1 MTERAA
7 LREKLRIKPADL
19 EAVSAA
25 LSSPDNR
32 LVGGLLD
39 LVEKYG
45 GVDAINRQADEAGR
59 LETRIARLQDEGS
72 PFLPGIEWLAEQRDA
87 DAFVTLPEYRRS
99 VIGSAADAMTF
110 DEARAVTLEISALQ
124 YFPWLIDQ
132 ARQAIERRELM
143 PGRYIRV
150 RNIAEQSA
158 PGEDILAVAAAM
170 QIIGAVRVECL
181 DANGIDG
188 SNVHL
193 GGPDTITGYFGGI
206 GEPNDYPLKWADERL
221 GILTKYGIRQVL
233 NINSGTILVALLMHK
248 LGIRNEFKVSVFMGV
263 DNPWSVLWLLMGAR
277 LLAGDDGST
286 SLAGLNLSNSV
297 EVDTLLAGQQ
307 AGAHQQPEHRPRVVD
322 AHEHRHLELVADP
335 QLVHQ
340 ERHEDRAAVDVE
352 NLPNAILSKDAKALF
367 GPFQRVV
374 VGLTDAAEVAGD
386 GVRAAQVDVGAVDAT
401 RVESLDVRG
410 ADDLHRGRHGEDVLA
425 RRGLLGDVA
434 HADVAAGHKLALLDR
449 QTSLVDEPGE
459 VLEGADLESHGARL
473 VEGHGVGRGA
483 DDAAPVLRQRHEGV
497 GVALLGEPRD
507 AGQER

>member
-19 EAVSAA
+19 EAVSDV

-32 LVGGLLD
+32 LAGGLLD

-72 PFLPGIEWLAEQRDA
+72 PFLPGVEWLAEQRDA
-87 DAFVTLPEYRRS
+87 GAFVTLPEYRRS
-99 VIGSAADAMTF
+99 VMGSAANAMTF

-143 PGRYIRV
+143 PGRFIRV

-158 PGEDILAVAAAM
+158 PGEDILAMAAAM
-170 QIIGAVRVECL
+170 QIIGATHVETL
-181 DANGIDG
+181 DTHGIDG

-206 GEPNDYPLKWADERL
+206 GEPNDYPLKWADEYL

-277 LLAGDDGST
+277 LLAGDAGST

-297 EVDTLLAGQQ
+297 EVDTLLADAEVRHALGFDE
-307 AGAHQQPEHRPRVVD
+307 GVRFEHHVTETFKSIVRQPYDRRADVVAAAATVPNISAKHEGGDPAVEATREHPSDILDYFIPKEQV
-322 AHEHRHLELVADP
+322 VADGLMP
-335 QLVHQ
+335 LLEQNYLDKHAALN
-340 ERHEDRAAVDVE
+340 ETAAALTRAGIGV
-352 NLPNAILSKDAKALF
+352 KA
-367 GPFQRVV
+367 
-374 VGLTDAAEVAGD
+374 A
-386 GVRAAQVDVGAVDAT
+386 
-401 RVESLDVRG
+401 
-410 ADDLHRGRHGEDVLA
+410 
-425 RRGLLGDVA
+425 
-434 HADVAAGHKLALLDR
+434 ALL
-449 QTSLVDEPGE
+449 
-459 VLEGADLESHGARL
+459 H
-473 VEGHGVGRGA
+473 
-483 DDAAPVLRQRHEGV
+483 AATDKTA
-497 GVALLGEPRD
+497 GVAV
-507 AGQER
+507 

>member
-1 MTERAA
+1 MTE
-7 LREKLRIKPADL
+7 
-19 EAVSAA
+19 
-25 LSSPDNR
+25 
-32 LVGGLLD
+32 
-39 LVEKYG
+39 
-45 GVDAINRQADEAGR
+45 RQADEAGR

-87 DAFVTLPEYRRS
+87 GAFVTLPEYRRS

-170 QIIGAVRVECL
+170 QIIGATHVETL
-181 DANGIDG
+181 DTHGIDG

-206 GEPNDYPLKWADERL
+206 GEPNDYPLKWADEYL

-297 EVDTLLAGQQ
+297 EVDTLLADAEVRHALGFDE
-307 AGAHQQPEHRPRVVD
+307 GVRFEHHVTETFKSIVRQPYERRADVVAAAATVPNISAKHEGGDPAVEATREHPSDILDYFIPKEQV
-322 AHEHRHLELVADP
+322 VADGLMP
-335 QLVHQ
+335 LLEQNYLDKHAALN
-340 ERHEDRAAVDVE
+340 ETAAALTRAGIGV
-352 NLPNAILSKDAKALF
+352 KA
-367 GPFQRVV
+367 
-374 VGLTDAAEVAGD
+374 A
-386 GVRAAQVDVGAVDAT
+386 
-401 RVESLDVRG
+401 
-410 ADDLHRGRHGEDVLA
+410 
-425 RRGLLGDVA
+425 
-434 HADVAAGHKLALLDR
+434 ALL
-449 QTSLVDEPGE
+449 
-459 VLEGADLESHGARL
+459 H
-473 VEGHGVGRGA
+473 
-483 DDAAPVLRQRHEGV
+483 AATDKTA
-497 GVALLGEPRD
+497 GVAV
-507 AGQER
+507 

>member
-19 EAVSAA
+19 EAVSAV

-32 LVGGLLD
+32 LVGDLLD

-87 DAFVTLPEYRRS
+87 GAFVTLPEYRRS

-158 PGEDILAVAAAM
+158 PREDILAVAAAM
-170 QIIGAVRVECL
+170 QIIGATHVETL
-181 DANGIDG
+181 DTNGIDG

-297 EVDTLLAGQQ
+297 EVDTLLADAEVRHALGFDE
-307 AGAHQQPEHRPRVVD
+307 GVRFEHHVTETFKSIVRQPYERRADVVAAAATVPNISAKHEGGDPAVEATREHPSDILDYFIPKEQV
-322 AHEHRHLELVADP
+322 VADGLMP
-335 QLVHQ
+335 LLEQNYLDKHAALN
-340 ERHEDRAAVDVE
+340 ETAAALTRAGIGV
-352 NLPNAILSKDAKALF
+352 KA
-367 GPFQRVV
+367 
-374 VGLTDAAEVAGD
+374 A
-386 GVRAAQVDVGAVDAT
+386 
-401 RVESLDVRG
+401 
-410 ADDLHRGRHGEDVLA
+410 
-425 RRGLLGDVA
+425 
-434 HADVAAGHKLALLDR
+434 ALL
-449 QTSLVDEPGE
+449 
-459 VLEGADLESHGARL
+459 H
-473 VEGHGVGRGA
+473 
-483 DDAAPVLRQRHEGV
+483 AATDKTA
-497 GVALLGEPRD
+497 GVAV
-507 AGQER
+507 